1 MMPNTEKCE
10 KYWPDQGMTNK
21 YGEVGLENL
30 EEITDGGFK
39 VRKLIVISNAEVLNN
54 ASLAITLQ
62 YSVGSVLMYCILQ
75 FALFLNPM

>member
-39 VRKLIVISNAEVLNN
+39 VRKLIVISNAECWSRKNGCFHCHRYVTRRIQ
-54 ASLAITLQ
+54 SPDI
-62 YSVGSVLMYCILQ
+62 S
-75 FALFLNPM
+75 